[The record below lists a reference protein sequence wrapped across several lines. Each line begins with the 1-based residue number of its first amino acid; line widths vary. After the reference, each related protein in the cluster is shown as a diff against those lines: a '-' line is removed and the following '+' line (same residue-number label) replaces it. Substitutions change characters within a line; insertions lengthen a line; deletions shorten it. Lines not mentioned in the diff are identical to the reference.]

1 MSEALIHALGLG
13 VEIGGRRIIDGVSL
27 SAACGQIVAIVGPNG
42 AGKTTL
48 LRAMA
53 GLLLSEGE
61 LEVGGYDPRII
72 DAATCAQT
80 RAYCA
85 QKPVSA
91 WDYRVG
97 DLGDIVGEPVGYAHW
112 LEQLHLAEFAER
124 RLSELSG
131 GEQKVAHLAMA
142 FAALAEPFGG
152 ALLLDEPAAALDLG
166 RQEAVAQA
174 IFAFAQAGGA
184 CVVATHD
191 LSFAK
196 RCGAVV
202 VLSEGRLVATG
213 EPSSTLTPEII
224 SGVWG
229 ASISSGR

>member
-1 MSEALIHALGLG
+1 MSDALIHVLGLG
-13 VEIGGRRIIDGVSL
+13 VEIAGRRIIDGVSL
-27 SAACGQIVAIVGPNG
+27 SAERGQTVAIVGPNG

-48 LRAMA
+48 LRALA
-53 GLLLSEGE
+53 GLLPSEGE
-61 LEVGGYDPRII
+61 LDVGGYDPRTI

-91 WDYRVG
+91 WDYRVS
-97 DLGDIVGEPVGYAHW
+97 DLGDIIGEPGGFADW
-112 LEQLHLAEFAER
+112 LAKLHLGEFSGR

-131 GEQKVAHLAMA
+131 GEQKGAHLAMA

-184 CVVATHD
+184 CVIATHD
-191 LSFAK
+191 LSFAN
-196 RCGAVV
+196 RCDAVV
-202 VLSEGRLVATG
+202 VLSEGRLVAAG
-213 EPSSTLTPEII
+213 QPAATLTPEII

-229 ASISSGR
+229 ASVSSAR

>member
-27 SAACGQIVAIVGPNG
+27 SAARGQVVAVVGPNG

-97 DLGDIVGEPVGYAHW
+97 DLGDIIGEPVGFADW
-112 LEQLHLAEFAER
+112 LAKLHLAEFTER

-131 GEQKVAHLAMA
+131 GEQKSAHLAMA

-174 IFAFAQAGGA
+174 ILAFAQAGGA

-196 RCGAVV
+196 RSDAVV
-202 VLSEGRLVATG
+202 VLSEGRLVAAG

-224 SGVWG
+224 SAVWG
-229 ASISSGR
+229 ASASSGR

>member
-1 MSEALIHALGLG
+1 MSDALIHALGLG
-13 VEIGGRRIIDGVSL
+13 VEIAGRRIIDGVSL
-27 SAACGQIVAIVGPNG
+27 SATSGQTVAIVGPNG

-48 LRAMA
+48 LRALA
-53 GLLLSEGE
+53 GLVPSDGE

-72 DAATCAQT
+72 DTATCAQT
-80 RAYCA
+80 RTYCA
-85 QKPVSA
+85 QKPISA

-97 DLGDIVGEPVGYAHW
+97 DLGDIIGDPVGYADW
-112 LEQLHLAEFAER
+112 LAKLQLGEFSDR

-131 GEQKVAHLAMA
+131 GEQKGAHLAMT

-152 ALLLDEPAAALDLG
+152 VLMLDEPAAALDLG

-174 IFAFAQAGGA
+174 LFAFAQAGGA

-191 LSFAK
+191 LSFAQ
-196 RCGAVV
+196 RCDRVV
-202 VLSEGRLVATG
+202 VLSEGRLVAAG
-213 EPSSTLTPEII
+213 EAAATLTPEII

-229 ASISSGR
+229 ASTSSAH

>member
-1 MSEALIHALGLG
+1 MSDAVIKALGIG
-13 VEIGGRRIIDGVSL
+13 VEIAGRRIVDGVSL
-27 SAACGQIVAIVGPNG
+27 SAERGQTVAVVGPNG

-53 GLLLSEGE
+53 GLLPSEGE
-61 LEVGGYDPRII
+61 LEVGGYDPRFI
-72 DAATCAQT
+72 DAGTCAQT

-97 DLGDIVGEPVGYAHW
+97 DLGEIVGEPAGFADW
-112 LEQLHLAEFAER
+112 LSKLHLAEFAER

-131 GEQKVAHLAMA
+131 GEQKSAHLAMA

-152 ALLLDEPAAALDLG
+152 ALLLDEPSASLDLG

-174 IFAFAQAGGA
+174 IFAIAQAGGT

-196 RCGAVV
+196 RCDGVV
-202 VLSEGRLVATG
+202 VLSEGRLVAAG
-213 EPSSTLTPEII
+213 EPASTLTPEII

-229 ASISSGR
+229 ASASSAR

>member
-1 MSEALIHALGLG
+1 MSDALIHALGLG

-27 SAACGQIVAIVGPNG
+27 SVARGQTMAIVGPNG

-48 LRAMA
+48 LRALA
-53 GLLLSEGE
+53 GLLPSDGQ

-97 DLGDIVGEPVGYAHW
+97 DLGDIIGDPVGYADW
-112 LEQLHLAEFAER
+112 LAKLQLGEFFDR

-131 GEQKVAHLAMA
+131 GEQKGAHLAMA
-142 FAALAEPFGG
+142 FAALVEPFGG
-152 ALLLDEPAAALDLG
+152 VLMLDEPAAALDLG

-191 LSFAK
+191 LSFAN
-196 RCGAVV
+196 RCDAVV
-202 VLSEGRLVATG
+202 VLAEGRLVATG
-213 EPSSTLTPEII
+213 EPASTLSPEII

-229 ASISSGR
+229 ASASSAR

>member
-1 MSEALIHALGLG
+1 MSDALIHVLGLG
-13 VEIGGRRIIDGVSL
+13 VEIAGRRIIDGVSL
-27 SAACGQIVAIVGPNG
+27 SAARGQTVAIVGPNG

-53 GLLLSEGE
+53 GLLPSDGE
-61 LEVGGYDPRII
+61 LEVGGHDPRAI

-91 WDYRVG
+91 WDYRVS
-97 DLGDIVGEPVGYAHW
+97 DLGEIIGHPNGYADW
-112 LEQLHLAEFAER
+112 LTKLQLGEFSDR
-124 RLSELSG
+124 LLSELSG
-131 GEQKVAHLAMA
+131 GEQKGAHLAMA

-152 ALLLDEPAAALDLG
+152 TLLLDEPAAALDLN
-166 RQEAVAQA
+166 RQEAVTQA

-196 RCGAVV
+196 RCDAVV
-202 VLSEGRLVATG
+202 VLSEGRLVAAG
-213 EPSSTLTPEII
+213 EPTSTLTPEII

-229 ASISSGR
+229 AWASSAR

>member
-1 MSEALIHALGLG
+1 MSDALIHALGLG
-13 VEIGGRRIIDGVSL
+13 VEIAGRRIIDGVSL
-27 SAACGQIVAIVGPNG
+27 SAARGQTVAIVGPNG

-48 LRAMA
+48 LRALA
-53 GLLLSEGE
+53 GLLPSDGE
-61 LEVGGYDPRII
+61 LEVGGYDPRLI

-97 DLGDIVGEPVGYAHW
+97 DLGDIIGDPIGYLDW
-112 LEQLHLAEFAER
+112 LMKLQLDEFSDR

-131 GEQKVAHLAMA
+131 GEQKGAHLAMA
-142 FAALAEPFGG
+142 FTALADPFGG

-166 RQEAVAQA
+166 RQEAVAQS

-196 RCGAVV
+196 RCDAVV
-202 VLSEGRLVATG
+202 VLSEGRLIAAG
-213 EPSSTLTPEII
+213 EPVSALSPEII

-229 ASISSGR
+229 AWASSVR